1 MVRGFLLNTD
11 SPFVLKQSGATCA
24 STCLLYYYYYYCS
37 IFLLSYPFE
46 MQRSNQN
53 RSTYALIYSPHSR
66 VHWFLCM
73 SLIRSNDHRWWMS
86 PHVQVGMMGY
96 VVGWFPFNRHHD
108 AVPSDDD
115 ESGLLRWMK
124 WTASR
129 ALQDTLETHC
139 TGGVVI
145 GEIKEQVEL

>member
-11 SPFVLKQSGATCA
+11 SPFVLKQSGATCT

-46 MQRSNQN
+46 MQQSNQN

-86 PHVQVGMMGY
+86 PHMCRLGWWGMLLVDSPLIVIMMQSHQTTMNLVY
-96 VVGWFPFNRHHD
+96 WDGWSGPLHARRRKTLWRPN
-108 AVPSDDD
+108 VLV
-115 ESGLLRWMK
+115 ESSL
-124 WTASR
+124 
-129 ALQDTLETHC
+129 
-139 TGGVVI
+139 GG
-145 GEIKEQVEL
+145 